1 MVENKITGKIKKI
14 RPTNLEKVIN
24 RLLKKIE
31 KKELEISNLT
41 QSLQSNYSNTD
52 IDRNNDLIDALKKA
66 QIELEFLEKEWIEIE
81 ESAIKNA

>member
-1 MVENKITGKIKKI
+1 MK
-14 RPTNLEKVIN
+14 
-24 RLLKKIE
+24 